1 MESRIQDCLGFPYMA
16 RRVSADIQ
24 TMKNK
29 MKFNIKVDIEWK
41 TVVASRTPS
50 AVFSLWKK

>member
-24 TMKNK
+24 TMRKQDE
-29 MKFNIKVDIEWK
+29 FNIKVDVDWE
-41 TVVASRTPS
+41 T
-50 AVFSLWKK
+50 FSSGSITTG